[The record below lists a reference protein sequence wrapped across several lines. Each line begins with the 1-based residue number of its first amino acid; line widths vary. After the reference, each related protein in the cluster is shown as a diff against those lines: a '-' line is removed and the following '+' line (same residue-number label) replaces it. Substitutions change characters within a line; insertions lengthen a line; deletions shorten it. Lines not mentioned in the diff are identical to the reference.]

1 MHELKETQ
9 VERQFLLRNAA
20 MGPQPGAQ
28 QRPEA
33 FGGVDVDLME
43 AIAIVVAGI
52 FASAVAHGVMV
63 ETLFRQSVVNVVFV
77 GVHPSSGRDALRD
90 QRPDRHLLD
99 VLQHPDHD
107 RPAALDHAEDR
118 RFWLNEISRGCHKM

>member
-9 VERQFLLRNAA
+9 VERQFFLRDPA

-43 AIAIVVAGI
+43 AITIIVAGI
-52 FASAVAHGVMV
+52 FASAVAYGVVV
-63 ETLFRQSVVNVVFV
+63 ETTRLPIN
-77 GVHPSSGRDALRD
+77 PNML
-90 QRPDRHLLD
+90 
-99 VLQHPDHD
+99 
-107 RPAALDHAEDR
+107 
-118 RFWLNEISRGCHKM
+118 